1 MKGIYT
7 YFLLSIYFLVSL
19 TFAYVVYCDSDIDCP
34 YWADCISNS
43 CVPHK
48 GYCYYSSDCNYWE
61 HCDTSKNKCIL
72 EKGYCNSDVD
82 CGFWQRCTSYH
93 FCETLEGYCDIDYD
107 CKYYEKCNNATH
119 RCELMAGYCKND
131 TDCKPWQYCLY
142 NQCILKPDMC
152 EKDTDCTFSWE
163 RCISHKCVDIIREGV
178 PKSSNKVVLIIFD
191 NSGSMYFMNKIE
203 LAKNAS
209 LSLID
214 SLDDAEIA
222 LLRFESGCNTAI
234 AVNWTTDKDEIKD
247 KILRFKA
254 DGGTPLAQS
263 LIKAYSMLEEKAHDG
278 PAYVILFTDGGE
290 ACGGNPC
297 AVVKNYGQGRNIP
310 IYTIGYIVN
319 PGGKNQLECIANV
332 SGGKYLEAPTPESIN
347 EIFSEVASLI
357 KEENCTSDDDC
368 MENKICDNGTCV
380 VSKIHFVFV
389 PVNWKSGREKFDSEV
404 KDQLDFFIN
413 SVPSL
418 ANCSNKIKVS
428 KTVNC
433 KFAVNPDGNLSD
445 LDKIYDCAKKSY
457 KNFDFVVGIG
467 DKGIFNGVM
476 KGYTGGGKTV
486 IFIERGNEI
495 VLAHELGHKF
505 GLLDEYCYCP
515 GTGIC
520 GEEPNPLKK
529 EYGCDPYND
538 CCWSDFEIFGFEPFG
553 NRCYLGNYEK
563 YGCKTCCSGNKNKFG
578 GRSIMSWANAE
589 GPRYHDTPSL
599 EHLAQNP
606 KLRCD

>member
-234 AVNWTTDKDEIKD
+234 AVNWTTDKDEIKN

-254 DGGTPLAQS
+254 DSGTPLAQS

-278 PAYVILFTDGGE
+278 PAYVILFTDGEE
-290 ACGGNPC
+290 A
-297 AVVKNYGQGRNIP
+297 
-310 IYTIGYIVN
+310 
-319 PGGKNQLECIANV
+319 
-332 SGGKYLEAPTPESIN
+332 
-347 EIFSEVASLI
+347 
-357 KEENCTSDDDC
+357 
-368 MENKICDNGTCV
+368 
-380 VSKIHFVFV
+380 
-389 PVNWKSGREKFDSEV
+389 
-404 KDQLDFFIN
+404 
-413 SVPSL
+413 
-418 ANCSNKIKVS
+418 
-428 KTVNC
+428 
-433 KFAVNPDGNLSD
+433 
-445 LDKIYDCAKKSY
+445 
-457 KNFDFVVGIG
+457 
-467 DKGIFNGVM
+467 
-476 KGYTGGGKTV
+476 
-486 IFIERGNEI
+486 
-495 VLAHELGHKF
+495 
-505 GLLDEYCYCP
+505 
-515 GTGIC
+515 
-520 GEEPNPLKK
+520 
-529 EYGCDPYND
+529 
-538 CCWSDFEIFGFEPFG
+538 
-553 NRCYLGNYEK
+553 
-563 YGCKTCCSGNKNKFG
+563 GCKTCCSGNKNKFG